1 MDYEMGYAH
10 AVVKHPNL
18 GNALL
23 NNLPLRAMI
32 EIDQDGFELVVDNY
46 GDIIYACGLS
56 AISVCPEYTAEL
68 ILLDKGFTFVS
79 SFRACQ
85 L

>member
-1 MDYEMGYAH
+1 MDYEMGYSH

-23 NNLPLRAMI
+23 DNLHLRAMI

-46 GDIIYACGLS
+46 GDIVYACGLPRKNTE
-56 AISVCPEYTAEL
+56 SVAEH
-68 ILLDKGFTFVS
+68 ILNEKGFVFVS
-79 SFRACQ
+79 PFRACQ
-85 L
+85 F